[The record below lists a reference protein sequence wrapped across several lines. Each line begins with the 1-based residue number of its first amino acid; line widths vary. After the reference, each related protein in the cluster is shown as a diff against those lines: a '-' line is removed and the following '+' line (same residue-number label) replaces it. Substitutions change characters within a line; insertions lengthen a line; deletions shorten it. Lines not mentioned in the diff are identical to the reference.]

1 MSIEEIFES
10 ACVLKKNEKIQLV
23 NRILAS
29 MKDDRR
35 PTRQEDDNVPTMPV
49 YEALYAFSELYRHK
63 KGVNYAPNNKFVPRD
78 FKAMKELLWKIEER
92 IVESGVM
99 IVTDALRL
107 QNLRAFLEAVSTMKN
122 QWYFENR
129 FNPNALNNDFEII
142 YSNIKS
148 NNGNARQQQAYSYL

>member
-29 MKDDRR
+29 IKDGRR
-35 PTRQEDDNVPTMPV
+35 PTPQEDDNVPTMPV
-49 YEALYAFSELYRHK
+49 YEALYAFSEIYRQK

-78 FKAMKELLWKIEER
+78 FKAMKELLLKIEER

-142 YSNIKS
+142 YCNIKS

>member
-1 MSIEEIFES
+1 MSIEEIFEA

-29 MKDDRR
+29 IKDDRR
-35 PTRQEDDNVPTMPV
+35 PTPQEDDNVPTMPV
-49 YEALYAFSELYRHK
+49 YEALYAFSEIYRQK

-78 FKAMKELLWKIEER
+78 FKAMKELLMKIEER

-99 IVTDALRL
+99 IVTDELRL
-107 QNLRAFLEAVSTMKN
+107 HNLGAFLEAVSTMKN
-122 QWYFENR
+122 KWYFENR

-142 YSNIKS
+142 YCNLKT
-148 NNGNARQQQAYSYL
+148 NNDHVRKQTAFSYL